1 MELEIQVMD
10 GIAAAYLQENC
21 RMIRVDELVADLHST
36 QSKDLRRVSNN
47 LVNLAGDRNNQLYL
61 SGELSFVRILRLL
74 HRNPRQG
81 LGERKI

>member
-47 LVNLAGDRNNQLYL
+47 LVNLAGDRNNQVYL
-61 SGELSFVRILRLL
+61 LVELSFVRILRLL